1 MKNNFLKFGDE
12 FPEPHMEK
20 HELKLI
26 NFPASFSLNEWEL
39 DGYLQG
45 DKINRKQPVTL
56 EFFDEAV
63 WIGESENDHDGKIFA
78 HVYAIRREIKE
89 KVNENRK
96 VLILKRK

>member
-1 MKNNFLKFGDE
+1 MSSENKK
-12 FPEPHMEK
+12 
-20 HELKLI
+20 LKLI
-26 NFPASFSLNEWEL
+26 NFPESFDLNEWEL

-63 WIGESENDHDGKIFA
+63 WIGESENDHDRKTFA
-78 HVYAIRREIKE
+78 HVYAIRKE
-89 KVNENRK
+89 VKGKINENRK

>member
-1 MKNNFLKFGDE
+1 MNHLFYNGDD

-20 HELKLI
+20 RELKLI
-26 NFPASFSLNEWEL
+26 NFPASFNLLDWEL

-63 WIGESENDHDGKIFA
+63 WIGESENDQDGKFFA
-78 HVYAIRREIKE
+78 HVYAIRKE
-89 KVNENRK
+89 VKGKINENRK